1 MGGVSRNLQQHEAD
15 GERGQGRGIELDW
28 YYGIIDTISSQYS
41 WTLEEV
47 NKVKLGMCFNLI
59 EKIAERKRSE
69 ALLELAIVSN
79 PHTQKPE
86 LLFNELRDYGSYN
99 PDDKLDRV
107 AMDKL
112 KGNLKKS
119 NLIKVKHG

>member
-1 MGGVSRNLQQHEAD
+1 
-15 GERGQGRGIELDW
+15 
-28 YYGIIDTISSQYS
+28 
-41 WTLEEV
+41 
-47 NKVKLGMCFNLI
+47 MCFNLI

>member
-1 MGGVSRNLQQHEAD
+1 MA
-15 GERGQGRGIELDW
+15 
-28 YYGIIDTISSQYS
+28 SQYS

-47 NKVKLGMCFNLI
+47 NKVKLDECLNLI
-59 EKIAERKRSE
+59 DRISERKKNR
-69 ALLELAIVSN
+69 LLELAIVSN

-86 LLFNELRDYGSYN
+86 LLFNELRDSGNYD
-99 PDDKLDRV
+99 PDNKLDRV

-112 KGNLKKS
+112 KDRLKKKS

>member
-1 MGGVSRNLQQHEAD
+1 MERI
-15 GERGQGRGIELDW
+15 GERKK
-28 YYGIIDTISSQYS
+28 
-41 WTLEEV
+41 
-47 NKVKLGMCFNLI
+47 N
-59 EKIAERKRSE
+59 E

-86 LLFNELRDYGSYN
+86 LLFNELKDHGSYN

-112 KGNLKKS
+112 RGKLKKS
-119 NLIKVKHG
+119 NLIKVKDG